1 MKKKPEIRP
10 KSFEILLKIIK
21 KDLKAVKNKN
31 GQFSFIAH
39 FHVINNLLLVDLT
52 PLLFLHNRPF

>member
-39 FHVINNLLLVDLT
+39 FHVI
-52 PLLFLHNRPF
+52 